1 MKGKGYQIIAA
12 MLLLLAFGV
21 IVIVLSSTANSAY
34 IERTWDRNETRIEDM
49 SRERTLD
56 EETCAAASEDEEIVV
71 EISEPIV
78 KTEEPKIEEAIIEE
92 LKVEEVSKYSAITV
106 TEADYELLAKIVY
119 LEARGESAEGQQ
131 AVVEVIFNRVLD
143 TRFPDT
149 IEGVIYAPG
158 QFCTVPML
166 DSAYPSEMQYA
177 AIDAAMC
184 SDGIV
189 GDAIYFATRPL
200 TKNCVRQIGCHYF
213 CQ

>member
-1 MKGKGYQIIAA
+1 MRHDRKIQILVI
-12 MLLLLAFGV
+12 LLMYLVLAVAIIF
-21 IVIVLSSTANSAY
+21 LSGEANAAY
-34 IERTWDRNETRIEDM
+34 IPRTWDRNETRIADM
-49 SRERTLD
+49 SRERFW
-56 EETCAAASEDEEIVV
+56 EEDTGAGCDANTQNAETVIA
-71 EISEPIV
+71 
-78 KTEEPKIEEAIIEE
+78 
-92 LKVEEVSKYSAITV
+92 KVPGKYSAITV

-131 AVVEVIFNRVLD
+131 AVIEVIFNRVLD